1 MGAASDTLNP
11 DTMVLQPD
19 GTYKS
24 QHQIDVESGY
34 DYTKGGAF
42 DPSLGSGGIQSGQ
55 EIFNDVFNEAYG
67 ADAAASYEGPGS
79 PNWNP
84 ATIDDLKSTTD
95 YLISM
100 GLVEQP
106 DGTWAIP
113 ETEPYDVVASD
124 APVYSQEEIDNVMAQ
139 VNSGQIT
146 AEDLVLMYPDSGL
159 TVEDIQGNI
168 DTINNTAPYDAPT
181 DSDIFD
187 TGITGPTSNP
197 YEVPNN
203 PPPIFDENGTY
214 NGQVGNDAPPENDNT
229 NILTGIFGGIGGA
242 EGTGGAGGSGTA
254 PVGSSGGTSIPNTSG
269 GTSTGGTTGGG
280 GDTGGSGTG
289 GTTTDTPT
297 NNGGGMPDITWPQ
310 VGGAV
315 ASAIG
320 GAVNVSN
327 QFDFLENSADD
338 QMRANR
344 QAALD
349 SSTLMNPNYE
359 NPYGSQTTTPAYV
372 DANGNLVQPK
382 VVQALNPQQQGLFD
396 TETQIKQGL
405 GDTALSGISGVQSM
419 FGTPMDTSGL
429 IDRYQVDPSGI
440 QDYSNIDLNA
450 LSARNTQPGVTGR
463 NAITDA
469 MIAREQPRFDRAEEQ
484 MRNRLLIQGFN
495 PGTEGFTEQTD
506 EFGRA
511 KNDFNL
517 AAQAAGAQE
526 QSRLF
531 GLESALREQ
540 QLREQDTARVGNAQ
554 NREQQVGEQM
564 DFGKYTSDER
574 ARMLQE
580 AMTLRNQPLNELN
593 ALRNGNQATVPQ
605 FQPFNANGVAAAP
618 AYEAAQ
624 SQAQAAGNYADGFF
638 GLGGEILDWFG
649 NRTAQPA
656 AGN

>member
-1 MGAASDTLNP
+1 VDEEWYLEDQYNP
-11 DTMVLQPD
+11 FNVDYGWMFDSPDFPWTMVPQLGGGSPE
-19 GTYKS
+19 GTGNVISGAIDEGLADVANIDPVIPPYNVVANDTPTYS
-24 QHQIDVESGY
+24 Q
-34 DYTKGGAF
+34 
-42 DPSLGSGGIQSGQ
+42 Q
-55 EIFNDVFNEAYG
+55 EI
-67 ADAAASYEGPGS
+67 
-79 PNWNP
+79 
-84 ATIDDLKSTTD
+84 DD
-95 YLISM
+95 
-100 GLVEQP
+100 
-106 DGTWAIP
+106 
-113 ETEPYDVVASD
+113 
-124 APVYSQEEIDNVMAQ
+124 VMAQ

-229 NILTGIFGGIGGA
+229 NILTGIFGGIGGTTGSGTTPVGA
-242 EGTGGAGGSGTA
+242 TGGRGTGG
-254 PVGSSGGTSIPNTSG
+254 GTSVPGTDTSG
-269 GTSTGGTTGGG
+269 GGASGPTTGSTGGGTTGGG
-280 GDTGGSGTG
+280 GTGGTTGTGGGGTGGAGSGTG
-289 GTTTDTPT
+289 GGTTDTTTDT
-297 NNGGGMPDITWPQ
+297 GGGMPDILDTILGAG
-310 VGGAV
+310 GGAGGAASSV

-320 GAVNVSN
+320 GAVNVNN

-396 TETQIKQGL
+396 TETEIKQGL
-405 GDTALSGISGVQSM
+405 GNTALSGISGVQSM

-463 NAITDA
+463 NTITDA

-484 MRNRLLIQGFN
+484 MRNKLLIQGFN
-495 PGTEGFTEQTD
+495 PGTEGFAEQTD

-531 GLESALREQ
+531 GLESALRAQ
-540 QLREQDTARVGNAQ
+540 QLQEQDTARVGNAQ

-564 DFGKYTSDER
+564 DFGRYTSDER

-580 AMTLRNQPLNELN
+580 AMGLRNQPLNELN